1 MNDDTILKS
10 QEHTAIA
17 RTIFTPSEAA
27 DYLRISGRTLQSLRN
42 LNQGPAFFKVKGSFR
57 YTKAALDEYIAK
69 QTIIMDNA
77 GKEKK
82 RHKKRKKTLKS
93 ENPSSNIFM

>member
-1 MNDDTILKS
+1 MNDDTILTL
-10 QEHTAIA
+10 QERTAMA

-82 RHKKRKKTLKS
+82 TQKAKKTLKS
-93 ENPSSNIFM
+93 ENSSSNIFM

>member
-1 MNDDTILKS
+1 MSDDAPLTF
-10 QEHTAIA
+10 QEHTAMA
-17 RTIFTPSEAA
+17 QTIFTPAEAA

-69 QTIIMDNA
+69 HTIIMDNA
-77 GKEKK
+77 GNEKK
-82 RHKKRKKTLKS
+82 TKKAKKTAQIRKS
-93 ENPSSNIFM
+93 